1 MAINLVS
8 LVAQYL
14 PPQLVGSLARAIGVS
29 EAIAQKVVLAAIP
42 TILAAL
48 ASTAAAPGGGQKVS
62 DAVANSDPDILTKVY
77 RAATGGNARFLNEGA
92 TLLNSL
98 LGGGTLSSLVVALSQ
113 CSGAPHPATQT
124 LLGAV
129 THATVGIIGQQDPSN
144 WSDPLAILS
153 LLNSQKSAISAAL
166 PSEVSFR
173 ALGATGLLAGLGVA
187 PAAPPPVPDG
197 GMRRYSTEVAED
209 QRQFSRAA
217 PRIFINYRRGDDPGY
232 SQSLYWA
239 LEKEFGADNLFMDV
253 EGRIR
258 PGDDF
263 VEILNE
269 QVSVAD
275 IVLIVVGPRW
285 LDLLS
290 ARKGDP
296 NDFNLIEIEAA
307 IEQRKRVI
315 PVLVGGASI
324 PPADKLPD
332 SIRTL
337 ARRQAAHLSVDRFRS
352 DLRSLIAEMKE
363 ILKRT

>member
-1 MAINLVS
+1 
-8 LVAQYL
+8 
-14 PPQLVGSLARAIGVS
+14 
-29 EAIAQKVVLAAIP
+29 
-42 TILAAL
+42 
-48 ASTAAAPGGGQKVS
+48 
-62 DAVANSDPDILTKVY
+62 
-77 RAATGGNARFLNEGA
+77 
-92 TLLNSL
+92 
-98 LGGGTLSSLVVALSQ
+98 
-113 CSGAPHPATQT
+113 
-124 LLGAV
+124 
-129 THATVGIIGQQDPSN
+129 
-144 WSDPLAILS
+144 
-153 LLNSQKSAISAAL
+153 
-166 PSEVSFR
+166 
-173 ALGATGLLAGLGVA
+173 
-187 PAAPPPVPDG
+187 
-197 GMRRYSTEVAED
+197 
-209 QRQFSRAA
+209 
-217 PRIFINYRRGDDPGY
+217 
-232 SQSLYWA
+232 
-239 LEKEFGADNLFMDV
+239 MDV